1 MPFNRYYEL
10 VFDTDKMSKE
20 EINGFI
26 DSDAAT
32 VEVNGIKY
40 SKKESLDGRD
50 VSKSYVAY
58 DDATMWLSTD
68 GLDKD
73 VNTVKITVEG
83 YESFDFNGSDRVK
96 IDFDTS
102 TLFVQGYLAAIKR
115 SKTPLKVTV
124 NGNVLS
130 KIMFSFDRLSQ
141 GKYKIVENSAYG
153 TVTGLELSLE
163 GIDLSKPVDITVEI
177 EGYKAINLSYIK

>member
-1 MPFNRYYEL
+1 MTF
-10 VFDTDKMSKE
+10 
-20 EINGFI
+20 
-26 DSDAAT
+26 
-32 VEVNGIKY
+32 
-40 SKKESLDGRD
+40 KK
-50 VSKSYVAY
+50 A
-58 DDATMWLSTD
+58 
-68 GLDKD
+68 
-73 VNTVKITVEG
+73 
-83 YESFDFNGSDRVK
+83 DFNGSDRVK